1 MKMGSDL
8 KVFNQP
14 MKPMM
19 KRAIS
24 RTSSKSKLAAP
35 RAGTA
40 TPRRSRAD
48 QAMAE
53 RLMSLLKAGAD
64 TRTSKVKRIRQS
76 VRSRSYENEL
86 KLSVAMERMAQDLS
100 V

>member
-1 MKMGSDL
+1 
-8 KVFNQP
+8 
-14 MKPMM
+14 
-19 KRAIS
+19 
-24 RTSSKSKLAAP
+24 
-35 RAGTA
+35 
-40 TPRRSRAD
+40 
-48 QAMAE
+48 MAK